1 VSAWKLA
8 AYGPLWLT
16 EFLSLNKTNFVK
28 LTQHASF
35 GREKLLTKQKS
46 RCKKKIV
53 AIDCHHC
60 KAYLENLNHKH
71 GGAYPRLLFESA
83 QMIGY

>member
-46 RCKKKIV
+46 RCKKK
-53 AIDCHHC
+53 
-60 KAYLENLNHKH
+60 
-71 GGAYPRLLFESA
+71 
-83 QMIGY
+83 